1 MDSRWFESAPRSI
14 ASTLRARP
22 KSGKN
27 CLGLPAET
35 RWTLL
40 GLEKVAGKSATSLI
54 EAIDQARSQGLARV
68 LSGLGIP
75 QVGVVAAR
83 TLAEHFDDHH
93 QLLAATAVDF
103 EALPD
108 FGEITAQLLW
118 RWLHEQGGASV
129 LSDLAEM
136 GVDLR
141 SVRAEASRP
150 QALADC
156 VVVVT
161 GTLPTLSRKDAEA
174 RLRELGATVTGSVSA
189 KTTHLL
195 AGEKAGSKLA
205 KAQSLG
211 VQIVDEAWLLAH
223 LD

>member
-1 MDSRWFESAPRSI
+1 MDINGLGEKLVSQLVDAGLVKTFADLWRLDV
-14 ASTLRARP
+14 AS
-22 KSGKN
+22 
-27 CLGLPAET
+27 
-35 RWTLL
+35 LL
-40 GLEKVAGKSATSLI
+40 ELEKVGEKSASALI
-54 EAIDQARSQGLARV
+54 EAIQQARGQGLARV

-83 TLAEHFDDHH
+83 TLANHFDDHH
-93 QLLAATAVDF
+93 QLLAATTVDF

-118 RWLHEQGGASV
+118 QWIHQQGGESV
-129 LSDLAEM
+129 LSDLSAV

-141 SVRAEASRP
+141 SLRSESSKS
-150 QALADC
+150 QALINC

-161 GTLPTLSRKDAEA
+161 GTLPTLGRKEAEA
-174 RLRELGATVTGSVSA
+174 HLRDLGATVTGSVSS

-195 AGEKAGSKLA
+195 AGEKAGGKLA

-211 VQIVDEAWLLAH
+211 VEVVDEAWLLDC
-223 LD
+223 LDPPGA

>member
-1 MDSRWFESAPRSI
+1 
-14 ASTLRARP
+14 
-22 KSGKN
+22 
-27 CLGLPAET
+27 
-35 RWTLL
+35 
-40 GLEKVAGKSATSLI
+40 
-54 EAIDQARSQGLARV
+54 
-68 LSGLGIP
+68 
-75 QVGVVAAR
+75 
-83 TLAEHFDDHH
+83 
-93 QLLAATAVDF
+93 
-103 EALPD
+103 
-108 FGEITAQLLW
+108 
-118 RWLHEQGGASV
+118 
-129 LSDLAEM
+129 M

-161 GTLPTLSRKDAEA
+161 GTLPTLGRKDAEA

-211 VQIVDEAWLLAH
+211 VQVVDEAWLLAH